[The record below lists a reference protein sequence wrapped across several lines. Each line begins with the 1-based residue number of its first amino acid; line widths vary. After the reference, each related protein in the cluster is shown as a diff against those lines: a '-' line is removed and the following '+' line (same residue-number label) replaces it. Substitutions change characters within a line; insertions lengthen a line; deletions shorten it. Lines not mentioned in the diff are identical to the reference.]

1 MSVRDPQPAAQPW
14 HQAPGH
20 ESTRAQPPRDPNRRY
35 GRSPAPPTADEHTRE
50 PAAPAPEASLPPG
63 GPAREERA
71 PLPGSAGQDEGPW
84 GRPDAPEFDA
94 EYRRWREEHVRMLD
108 SEYAQW
114 RQERYRQFAQ
124 EFSQWR
130 QRRQAQPPTS
140 TSTNTNKNA
149 SSASTP
155 RPEPMAPA
163 KQAVQAPH
171 FLDNSSALG
180 PVADADTW
188 PAHERMQERMER
200 ERASRANE
208 GGGGGLLSQLLGGGR
223 ERHKPPA

>member
-1 MSVRDPQPAAQPW
+1 MSVRDPQSAAHPLNE
-14 HQAPGH
+14 ATGH

-35 GRSPAPPTADEHTRE
+35 GRSPAQSTAGEHSRG
-50 PAAPAPEASLPPG
+50 PAAQAPEASLPPVG
-63 GPAREERA
+63 SAQEERA
-71 PLPGSAGQDEGPW
+71 PLPGGAGQDEGPL

-130 QRRQAQPPTS
+130 QRRQAPPPTS
-140 TSTNTNKNA
+140 TNA

-155 RPEPMAPA
+155 RPEPMAPV

-188 PAHERMQERMER
+188 PAHERLQERMQR